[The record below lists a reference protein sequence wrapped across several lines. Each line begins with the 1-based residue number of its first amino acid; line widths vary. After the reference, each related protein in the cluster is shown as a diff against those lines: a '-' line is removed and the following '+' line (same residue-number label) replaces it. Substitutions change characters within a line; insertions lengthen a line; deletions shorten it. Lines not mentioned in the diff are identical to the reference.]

1 MPGAGLLPLRA
12 AEWINLAVFSF
23 YTVLGWRRGRLSPQR
38 RAKITAIGVSALII
52 TLFVSLVVPH
62 LVTPLAASVIRDW
75 VPYLLLLLLYWQ
87 GGQFVTHANVALED
101 RLERMDRKMVA
112 PLLEW
117 FARAPLGGWILGYL
131 EGSYLFCY
139 ASMPLGLGTL
149 YMLRRGREADHYWTV
164 VLLAAYASYGM
175 LPFIQLRPPR
185 MLGEKWSEPLLAGK
199 VRSLNLWI
207 LRHASIHANT
217 FPSGHVAAATAC
229 AFILLRVAP
238 LWVGLVFLFLAINI
252 ALAAVIGR
260 YHYLADA
267 ILGVLVAAVGFL
279 ADKVVVAITLI
290 TR

>member
-1 MPGAGLLPLRA
+1 MPRTVLLTLRA

-38 RAKITAIGVSALII
+38 RAKITAIGASAVLI
-52 TLFVSLVVPH
+52 TLLVSQVVPRF
-62 LVTPLAASVIRDW
+62 VTPLAASVIRDW
-75 VPYLLLLLLYWQ
+75 VPYALLLLLYWQ
-87 GGQFVTHANVALED
+87 GGQFVTHADLALEE
-101 RLERMDRKMVA
+101 RLERIDRKVVA
-112 PLLEW
+112 PLLQS
-117 FARAPLGGWILGYL
+117 FARAPLGGWILDYL
-131 EGSYLFCY
+131 EGAYLFCY

-164 VLLAAYASYGM
+164 VLLAAYTAYGM

-185 MLGEKWSEPLLAGK
+185 MLGEKWSEALLSGK

-229 AFILLRVAP
+229 ALILLRVAP
-238 LWVGLVFLFLAINI
+238 LWVGLVFLFLAVSI

-260 YHYLADA
+260 YHYVADA
-267 ILGVLVAAVGFL
+267 ILGVLVATVAFL
-279 ADKVVVAITLI
+279 ADTAVAAF